1 MAQFDVII
9 PFFLKWEAGLGR
21 HALRLP
27 LEQMFDEARK
37 TGFGND
43 PDDLGGATMCGVT
56 LATYR
61 TYCRDK
67 LLPTPGVKELKA
79 IPYAQWREIAKSM
92 FWDMWKADEIVSQ
105 PVANILVDWVWASGK
120 YGITLPQKLLGVE
133 ADGIVGPKTLNAL
146 NTRESRALFAQLRQA
161 RLRYIDAIC
170 ARRPANEKFRR
181 GWLNRLHGITFAGL
195 IL

>member
-79 IPYAQWREIAKSM
+79 ILYAQWREIAKSM
-92 FWDMWKADEIVSQ
+92 FWDMWKADEITSQ

-120 YGITLPQKLLGVE
+120 YGINLPQKLLGVE

-146 NTRESRALFAQLRQA
+146 NTRESRALFAQLRLA